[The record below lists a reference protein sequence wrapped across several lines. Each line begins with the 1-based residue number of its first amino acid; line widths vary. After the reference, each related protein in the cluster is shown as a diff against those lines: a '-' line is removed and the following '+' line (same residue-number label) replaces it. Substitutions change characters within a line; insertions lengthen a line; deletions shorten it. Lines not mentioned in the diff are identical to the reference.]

1 MKKVAQGIKR
11 IADVLTAMIFGLV
24 LLVPML
30 IIAICIRVTMGSPI
44 IFRQQRPGYHR
55 AVFTIFKFRTMSE
68 RTSLE
73 ELSHDNRITK
83 FGQALRASSLDEL
96 PQLVNI
102 LKGEMSFIGPR
113 PTTVENDRY
122 FTENECQRYFMRP
135 GLSGWAQVNG
145 RNQLRWNER
154 LSLDV
159 WYVQHW
165 SLWLD
170 FMITLKTVMVI
181 FNRKGFHTDETTVS
195 GRIAD
200 ERGKMPEV

>member
-1 MKKVAQGIKR
+1 MKKVALGIKR
-11 IADVLTAMIFGLV
+11 IADVLTAMIFGLI

-30 IIAICIRVTMGSPI
+30 MIAICIRVTMGSPI

-55 AVFTIFKFRTMSE
+55 EVFTILKFRTMSE

-73 ELSHDNRITK
+73 ELSHGNRITK
-83 FGQALRASSLDEL
+83 FGKTLRASSLDEL

-102 LKGEMSFIGPR
+102 FKGEMSFIGPR

-122 FTENECQRYFMRP
+122 FTESECQRYFMRP

-145 RNQLRWNER
+145 RNKLRWNER

-170 FMITLKTVMVI
+170 FMISLKTVMVI
-181 FNRKGFHTDETTVS
+181 FNRKGFDTDETTVS

-200 ERGKMPEV
+200 ERGNMPEV